1 LAVLSSLGAA
11 SSRGF
16 GTIDNSYIPL
26 DFVTTGSAGTI
37 TLTNNGS
44 TSVTAFKTAGSVVWD
59 SHIYCTVPFTA
70 PCTVEF
76 TKLALSTDAGTAY
89 TMLGWSLN
97 PTTNASY
104 ITITS
109 AAYPYL
115 TTAYQ
120 VYASGPLLG
129 TFGAWNPASRFYLSY
144 GLDGFVRH
152 YNGAT
157 LLASHNV
164 GVDRTFYIDSSFYS
178 VNATLGGFSDIRAI
192 RKIWNG
198 TTYV

>member
-1 LAVLSSLGAA
+1 LALLSSFGAA

-16 GTIDNSYIPL
+16 GNIDRSYIPL
-26 DFVTTGSAGTI
+26 DFVATGSAGTI
-37 TLTNNGS
+37 TITNNGS
-44 TSVTAFKTAGSVVWD
+44 IGVTAFKTAGSAVWD
-59 SHIYCTVPFTA
+59 SHIYCTVPFNA

-76 TKLALSTDAGTAY
+76 TKLALSTDGGTAY
-89 TMLGWSLN
+89 SMLGWSLN
-97 PTTNASY
+97 PTANASY
-104 ITITS
+104 QTVTS
-109 AAYPYL
+109 ASYPYI
-115 TTAYQ
+115 TTGYQ
-120 VYASGPLLG
+120 VYSTGALLG
-129 TFGAWNPASRFYLSY
+129 TFGAWNPALRFYLSY

-178 VNATLGGFSDIRAI
+178 VNGTYGGFSDIRAI